1 MKCVAFLTD
10 ENMISPACDLDPL
23 RGDLAKDADSNAR
36 TGKLIG
42 DLMLVVFMR
51 RDYLPD
57 VS

>member
-1 MKCVAFLTD
+1 
-10 ENMISPACDLDPL
+10 MISPACDLDPL